1 MKKSVKSFFLA
12 LVAFVAVLGLVA
24 CSNSSSK
31 SESASKDSTVTI
43 KTSTGDTEV
52 PSNPKKIVVLDYG
65 VADTLRALGKE
76 DSIVGM
82 PTDSL
87 PSYLSDLKDKKG
99 ITDVGNLKEV
109 DLEKVAELEPDLII
123 LSGRTQ
129 GQMDEFKKIAPTV
142 FFETSTTD
150 YWSSVKT
157 NIQELAKVFGDDA
170 VKTANSKIAEIDKI
184 VETAQEA
191 NKDTQLTTLTVML
204 NEGNMAG
211 ISPEGR
217 FSFIYNSLGFK
228 PTSLEIPN
236 EQRGGGRGGQKGKDG
251 EKKEGD
257 KQEANKD
264 QQGGQQRGGGSHGS
278 SLSFESV
285 SQVNPDIIFVVDRTL
300 AIGGDDTQNSDILNN
315 ALLQETSAGQNS
327 RIITLTPDLWYL
339 SGGGLESTKL
349 MFEEVAKYAG
359 Q

>member
-1 MKKSVKSFFLA
+1 MKKNFHKLFLA
-12 LVAFVAVLGLVA
+12 LVAVFSLVALAA
-24 CSNSSSK
+24 CSNSSSNSSQSSSSDK
-31 SESASKDSTVTI
+31 VTI
-43 KTSTGDTEV
+43 KTSTGDTELTT
-52 PSNPKKIVVLDYG
+52 NPKKIVVLDYG
-65 VADTLRALGKE
+65 VADTIRALGYE
-76 DSIVGM
+76 DNIVGM

-87 PSYLSDLKDKKG
+87 PSYLSDLKDKDG

-109 DLEKVAELEPDLII
+109 NLEKVAELEPDLII
-123 LSGRTQ
+123 LSGRTES
-129 GQMDEFKKIAPTV
+129 QMDEFKKIAPTIY
-142 FFETSTTD
+142 FETSSTD
-150 YWSSVKT
+150 YWGSVKT
-157 NIQELAKVFGDDA
+157 NIKELAKVFGDEA
-170 VKTANSKIAEIDKI
+170 VKTADEKIAEIDKI
-184 VETAQEA
+184 VTATQAA
-191 NKDTQLTTLTVML
+191 NQDSQKTTLTVML

-236 EQRGGGRGGQKGKDG
+236 EQRGGGRGGQGQQS

-257 KQEANKD
+257 NQGQNAN
-264 QQGGQQRGGGSHGS
+264 QGRGGGSHGS

-315 ALLQETSAGQNS
+315 ALLQGTNAGQNG

-349 MFEEVAKYAG
+349 MFQEVASYAG